1 MIQKNTHKDTDAVI
15 SCSLKVGYININK
28 RSSYLYL
35 TYESVLKFSLFYNIS
50 ICEKM
55 TIKNRQW
62 FLHSKWFLIMLIKLI
77 PLNPYVFQV
86 QDTPKCFLCSCLV
99 FFFWTFD
106 LNIFPYHYM
115 SPVSDAIVY
124 TLFLNKKNMCLFTS
138 NKKKV
143 HHNTVHVFC
152 EIHKRIQPHSVKKKT
167 FL

>member
-1 MIQKNTHKDTDAVI
+1 MISNYAYKTNTFKPIRVSSAGPAKVFPLLL
-15 SCSLKVGYININK
+15 SCI
-28 RSSYLYL
+28 
-35 TYESVLKFSLFYNIS
+35 
-50 ICEKM
+50 
-55 TIKNRQW
+55 
-62 FLHSKWFLIMLIKLI
+62 
-77 PLNPYVFQV
+77 
-86 QDTPKCFLCSCLV
+86 
-99 FFFWTFD
+99 FFWTFD